1 LLPFPDPVK
10 PVSELSVIIPL
21 VTLRLTSTDSLSE
34 SATEI
39 LLPLL
44 ALKMRGVFSV
54 VVSWPISVAMS
65 TLQLAIFP
73 GLVALE
79 ALLFNGFA
87 STAYNFQVPLG
98 VFLLK
103 TERVEP

>member
-10 PVSELSVIIPL
+10 PVSELSVRVPL
-21 VTLRLTSTDSLSE
+21 ETLRLTSTDSLSE

-44 ALKMRGVFSV
+44 AEKMRGVFSV
-54 VVSWPISVAMS
+54 VVSLPISVEMS

-79 ALLFNGFA
+79 ALLFSWLA
-87 STAYNFQVPLG
+87 STAYNFQMPLG
-98 VFLLK
+98 FFLLK